1 MNLLIRLCVFG
12 PCGMNI
18 RLGRETIAPTSVT
31 REQSHEVIL
40 DSTSEFTNENAAVS
54 CVDTTT
60 LFEAP
65 GPAQA
70 PASSADGTPASWG
83 QEFREASRDDTAYRV
98 ASREAQKTHA
108 VINAEARRAKRLGC
122 EPFDRDSP
130 GEYDRYRRRLED
142 CERQMEEI
150 RAKYAG
156 QPRVRLHVSLADLGT
171 GLVAAREAAGISQA
185 DVARL
190 LDTPIEKV
198 QRLEAC
204 AYADLPLAQISSVLS
219 AIGITPTT
227 TVCLWNGVPDLKC
240 WDSVT

>member
-1 MNLLIRLCVFG
+1 M
-12 PCGMNI
+12 
-18 RLGRETIAPTSVT
+18 
-31 REQSHEVIL
+31 

-54 CVDTTT
+54 CVDTRSVIRV
-60 LFEAP
+60 P
-65 GPAQA
+65 VPVQA
-70 PASSADGTPASWG
+70 PASSTDRTPAPEG
-83 QEFREASRDDTAYRV
+83 QEFREALRDDTAYGE
-98 ASREAQKTHA
+98 ALREAQKTRA

-156 QPRVRLHVSLADLGT
+156 WSRVRVHVSLADLGT
-171 GLVAAREAAGISQA
+171 GFVLAREAAGISQA

-190 LDTPIEKV
+190 LDTPVAEV

-204 AYADLPLAQISSVLS
+204 AYADLPLAQISSVLR
-219 AIGITPTT
+219 AIGLNPAT
-227 TVCLWNGVPDLKC
+227 TVSLRNAVPDLKG
-240 WDSVT
+240 WFSIT